1 MKLDIIKRHGRAAV
15 GRQEVEMVS
24 LNRWRWRRSTRETDE
39 YKIFVDLFGVLFFII
54 KRNVVFGLRQRM
66 GGDFVLRRKNDNF
79 LSGEFRCRE
88 YLLIMF

>member
-15 GRQEVEMVS
+15 GRQEVESMEVKKKYIQGKRMS
-24 LNRWRWRRSTRETDE
+24 IKYFTTYL
-39 YKIFVDLFGVLFFII
+39 VDYFFSI

-66 GGDFVLRRKNDNF
+66 GGDF
-79 LSGEFRCRE
+79 LSGELRCRE